1 MLGYLEQGI
10 AEEAPTRNWDGP
22 DAVCDSEED
31 EETEALLCGAEL
43 REAWCRDG
51 PKWDALCAVVLALRG
66 PGTALVR
73 SAYSD
78 AVVQGVLA
86 LENRLL
92 LLLLMLLLLFFVSQL
107 PFSLL
112 LLFFFFTT
120 PPFSVTGT
128 TQSVSQV
135 C

>member
-1 MLGYLEQGI
+1 MLGYLDQGI

-51 PKWDALCAVVLALRG
+51 PKWDAPCAVVLALRG

-92 LLLLMLLLLFFVSQL
+92 LLM
-107 PFSLL
+107 L
-112 LLFFFFTT
+112 LLFFFCCSTT
-120 PPFSVTGT
+120 PLFTFVVFFS
-128 TQSVSQV
+128 QHHLSL
-135 C
+135 

>member
-1 MLGYLEQGI
+1 MLGYLDQGI

-22 DAVCDSEED
+22 DAACDSEED

-51 PKWDALCAVVLALRG
+51 PKWDAPCAVVLALRG

-92 LLLLMLLLLFFVSQL
+92 LLM
-107 PFSLL
+107 L
-112 LLFFFFTT
+112 LLFFFVV
-120 PPFSVTGT
+120 PQLLFSLLLFFF
-128 TQSVSQV
+128 SQHHLSL
-135 C
+135 